1 MIPEKA
7 IKPIISKG
15 GRDYTKTA
23 VEIALAYRIFSFDG
37 KDYNQKYSE
46 AEKIVATRNQWVSPS
61 NLPEYYDGIDSHL
74 NMGKDTEGILAIRR
88 QLKEFYGLSSAGT
101 QDFVDTQVYT
111 PGDKFVDDS
120 KEFVVKIETDLE
132 DALEKTSDEIMDS
145 IDEILRQDQEKF
157 EEFKRKQEEE
167 LKKKIEKLNTP
178 ERVSQELTI
187 KIPPAHY
194 IQGTAGRWQPEFEN
208 DIDHAVYFAGKSPL
222 PKGAKQRE
230 VLDWL
235 KSLGLTF
242 EQIHDHRE
250 KVLDQIRE
258 TISLPGVEEEYPYV
272 YIDAVDQDFVLEDD
286 EEDYEDL
293 EEDFDGL
300 DDLLNEVR
308 NEEQISEKEVADNI
322 EEEIIDAAEDEED
335 PMADA
340 DVDIQA
346 ILDGDEDET
355 KSITEKLTDTIN
367 KPKKESSYASNKKIL
382 DSITVNFGRIQET
395 LNIVNRNLEEQNT
408 LIRANIDTQL
418 AVGDLISNQ
427 TDLLAS
433 KFDLILEHFER
444 QLQQSEELDEAEKRK
459 ANESKLESQRDA
471 AGTSDFQD
479 LTQGG
484 GKSSRQSKIGL
495 YYKRKLLRKLYRK
508 TPKKLRSLRTKARK
522 LQRVPDKLKTSAANR
537 VTQMLPKRAG
547 KAVGNLRSM
556 RSAGRNLPGLRQGLA
571 AWEYSDRKAAGQSD
585 VQAAAG
591 VGAGLAGAAAGGWLG
606 AKTGA
611 AAGAVIGAAFGGVGA
626 APGAL
631 IGGILG
637 GGLGLLGGFLGGNV
651 ASSAADKFTG
661 ADQIDSHYETGG
673 LTKPGTAIL
682 HGTEA
687 IINRDAIDMSPLNT
701 LGGIMIASTTEYINS
716 AGAVAAPI
724 APSLRGVSTQMARQ
738 YDVPATLAQTN
749 VGGTLPKIDNELKK
763 VREKRKE
770 TPEEELESIEKDL
783 LQTQDEK
790 SFVDKL
796 LKIIDPDGKFQ
807 ELLKKINVR
816 KNDTTDF
823 DLELIGDGA
832 FDTGLRTGPSG
843 VIGGSADYHQD
854 LSFGPGVSIEDQRKL
869 ILQLAVAYDKS
880 GRKMELSNEGVG
892 GRVFPI
898 NGTKEEQIKWIEDAR
913 AAHRARNGGTGRDA
927 IDFYTPSKN
936 ENRFGKSVENT
947 AILAPVVEGGQRKY
961 SSGGAGGAGITI
973 TDKEGKEILKI
984 IHGRTDI
991 PLPTGGAMPSVSVAK
1006 PAPTP
1011 VNSLSAA
1018 ATQTTPTQQVSSTP
1032 KVGEQLAAQTNDNMD
1047 GMVAATYGAGV
1058 PKTPRWMQEIER
1070 QYNEVKDKPFSPGT
1084 PKPGRGMGDTWLP
1097 KASLDQGSQIASL
1110 SRYEQESE
1118 SNTVVINNQSSPMPA
1133 MPSSGG
1139 TEIIQMGGVSSSELL
1154 KSLMLQR
1161 LNA

>member
-7 IKPIISKG
+7 IKPIIKN
-15 GRDYTKTA
+15 GRDNT
-23 VEIALAYRIFSFDG
+23 EIAVGTLIAYGVFPHTTEGIE
-37 KDYNQKYSE
+37 KAKKLIAESE
-46 AEKIVATRNQWVSPS
+46 NWLVPS
-61 NLPEYYDGIDSHL
+61 QLPDYYDGIDSDL
-74 NMGKDTEGILAIRR
+74 IVGRETPGILSIRKK
-88 QLKEFYGLSSAGT
+88 LKEFYKISAGT
-101 QDFVDTQVYT
+101 EEFIDTTVYT
-111 PGDKFVDDS
+111 PADKFVDDG
-120 KEFVVKIETDLE
+120 KEFAVKIETDLE
-132 DALEKTSDEIMDS
+132 DALEKTSNEIMDS

-230 VLDWL
+230 VLNWL

-286 EEDYEDL
+286 EEYE
-293 EEDFDGL
+293 ETEDDFEDL
-300 DDLLNEVR
+300 DDLLNDVR
-308 NEEQISEKEVADNI
+308 NDEEISDKKIAENI

-444 QLQQSEELDEAEKRK
+444 QLQHSEELDEVEKRK
-459 ANESKLESQRDA
+459 ANESKLEAQRDA
-471 AGTSDFQD
+471 AGSSDFQD
-479 LTQGG
+479 LTKKPS
-484 GKSSRQSKIGL
+484 GKKRENKIEKYLKG
-495 YYKRKLLRKLYRK
+495 KLTRKLYRK
-508 TPKKLRSLRTKARK
+508 LPKSVRNARQKVRK
-522 LQRVPDKLKTSAANR
+522 LQRVPGKAKAKAVSKMTS
-537 VTQMLPKRAG
+537 MLPTKG
-547 KAVGNLRSM
+547 KQAVGTMSKIRGM
-556 RSAGRNLPGLRQGLA
+556 GRVGRMAGPARYAFAGL
-571 AWEYSDRKAAGQSD
+571 EYGERKAEGQSEL
-585 VQAAAG
+585 QAQAG
-591 VGAGLAGAAAGGWLG
+591 VGSGLAGAGIGAGLVSAGVALLPTAPTGWGAVAAGSLILLG
-606 AKTGA
+606 SILGGA
-611 AAGAVIGAAFGGVGA
+611 AASG
-626 APGAL
+626 
-631 IGGILG
+631 
-637 GGLGLLGGFLGGNV
+637 
-651 ASSAADKFTG
+651 AADKITG
-661 ADQIDSHYETGG
+661 ADKVTGEHETGG

>member
-7 IKPIISKG
+7 IKPIVKN
-15 GRDYTKTA
+15 GRDNT
-23 VEIALAYRIFSFDG
+23 EIAVGTLIAYGVFPQTNEGIQKA
-37 KDYNQKYSE
+37 KDTIAANDNWL
-46 AEKIVATRNQWVSPS
+46 VPS
-61 NLPEYYDGIDSHL
+61 LLPNYYDGIDSDL
-74 NMGKDTEGILAIRR
+74 LVGRETPGIINIRGL
-88 QLKEFYGLSSAGT
+88 LKQFYKISAGT
-101 QDFVDTQVYT
+101 EDFVDTQVYT
-111 PGDKFVDDS
+111 PGDKFVDDG
-120 KEFVVKIETDLE
+120 KEFAVKIETDLE
-132 DALEKTSDEIMDS
+132 DALEKTSDKITDA

-157 EEFKRKQEEE
+157 EEFKRKQAEE
-167 LKKKIEKLNTP
+167 LKKKIEKINTP

-194 IQGTAGRWQPEFEN
+194 IQGQSGRWQPEFEN

-258 TISLPGVEEEYPYV
+258 TISLPGVDEEYPYV

-286 EEDYEDL
+286 EDEYEDIEEDL
-293 EEDFDGL
+293 EGL
-300 DDLLNEVR
+300 DDLLNDVR
-308 NEEQISEKEVADNI
+308 NDEEISDKKISENI
-322 EEEIIDAAEDEED
+322 EEEIVDAAEDDEED

-382 DSITVNFGRIQET
+382 DSIIVNFGRIQST
-395 LNIVNRNLEEQNT
+395 LDVVNKNLEQQNT

-433 KFDLILEHFER
+433 KFDLILGYFEK
-444 QLQQSEELDEAEKRK
+444 QLQHSEDLDELEKRK
-459 ANESKLESQRDA
+459 ASESNLEAQRDA

-522 LQRVPDKLKTSAANR
+522 LQRIPDKLKTSAANR
-537 VTQMLPKRAG
+537 VTKMLPQRAG
-547 KAVGNLRSM
+547 NAVNNLRSAK
-556 RSAGRNLPGLRQGLA
+556 SVGRRLPGVRQAFA

-585 VQAAAG
+585 VQALAG
-591 VGAGLAGAAAGGWLG
+591 VGAGLGGAVAAGAAGSA
-606 AKTGA
+606 TGA
-611 AAGAVIGAAFGGVGA
+611 AIGAALGLPFFGIGA
-626 APGAL
+626 APGAAIGTV

-637 GGLGLLGGFLGGNV
+637 LVGGFFAGNA
-651 ASSAADKFTG
+651 ASDTADKLTG
-661 ADQIDSHYETGG
+661 ADKVTGEHETGG
-673 LTKPGTAIL
+673 LTKPGTALL

-687 IINRDAIDMSPLNT
+687 VINRDAVDMSPLNT

-724 APSLRGVSTQMARQ
+724 APSLRGVSSQMARQ

-749 VGGTLPKIDNELKK
+749 VGGTLPKLDNELRK

-770 TPEEELESIEKDL
+770 TPEEELEGMEKDL

-790 SFVDKL
+790 SFFDKL

-807 ELLKKINVR
+807 ELLKKINSVR
-816 KNDTTDF
+816 GPGAGNEM
-823 DLELIGDGA
+823 DLNLIGDGA
-832 FDTGLRTGPSG
+832 FDTGLKTGPSET
-843 VIGGSADYHQD
+843 IGGSAAYHQD
-854 LSFGPGVSIEDQRKL
+854 LSFGPNVSMEDKRKL
-869 ILQLAVAYDKS
+869 ILQMAVAYDRV
-880 GRKMELSNEGVG
+880 GRKMELSNDGVG
-892 GRVFPI
+892 GRIFPV
-898 NGTKEEQIKWIEDAR
+898 NGTKEEQNKWITDAE
-913 AAHRARNGGTGRDA
+913 AAHRARNGGTGRNA
-927 IDFYTPSKN
+927 IDFYTPVKSGD
-936 ENRFGKSVENT
+936 RFGSSVENT
-947 AILAPVVEGGQRKY
+947 SMLAPVIEGAETRYFSG
-961 SSGGAGGAGITI
+961 GGAGAGMSMVK
-973 TDKEGKEILKI
+973 DGVEILKL

-991 PLPTGGAMPSVSVAK
+991 ALPKGGKIPSVTSSQSEVK
-1006 PAPTP
+1006 PTSSE
-1011 VNSLSAA
+1011 SLK
-1018 ATQTTPTQQVSSTP
+1018 PQQVSLTSNGGTQVASQTD
-1032 KVGEQLAAQTNDNMD
+1032 KSDMSNMIAAE
-1047 GMVAATYGAGV
+1047 YGAGF
-1058 PKTPRWMQEIER
+1058 PKTPTWMKILEQDY
-1070 QYNEVKDKPFSPGT
+1070 QKNKNKPLNPGT
-1084 PKPGRGMGDTWLP
+1084 PKPGRGMGDVWNPL
-1097 KASLDQGSQIASL
+1097 ASADRGSQIASL

-1118 SNTVVINNQSSPMPA
+1118 TNMVLVNNQSPSMPS

-1139 TEIIQMGGVSSSELL
+1139 TEFIQMSGSSSSELL

>member
-7 IKPIISKG
+7 IKKVRNDIHL
-15 GRDYTKTA
+15 
-23 VEIALAYRIFSFDG
+23 EIAAGSLLAYGVFPQTAEGIQRAKETAAS
-37 KDYNQKYSE
+37 KDTWL
-46 AEKIVATRNQWVSPS
+46 APS
-61 NLPEYYDGIDSHL
+61 DLPEYYANIDDDL
-74 NMGKDTEGILAIRR
+74 LKGRENDAIRAIRR
-88 QLKEFYGLSSAGT
+88 TLKEFYGIEKPSSAGT
-101 QDFVDTQVYT
+101 VDFIDTSVVEGETQIYK
-111 PGDKFVDDS
+111 PADKFVDDG
-120 KEFVVKIETDLE
+120 KEFADKIVTDLDE
-132 DALEKTSDEIMDS
+132 ALEETSNQIMDN
-145 IDEILRQDQEKF
+145 IDDFIESSNKEYEDFKKQLNRKVDHPELYPELQHIQPRYMWGQHGLYDL
-157 EEFKRKQEEE
+157 EFK
-167 LKKKIEKLNTP
+167 
-178 ERVSQELTI
+178 S
-187 KIPPAHY
+187 
-194 IQGTAGRWQPEFEN
+194 
-208 DIDHAVYFAGKSPL
+208 DIDRAIYFAGKLGKTDTPDKIAVRAWL
-222 PKGAKQRE
+222 ME
-230 VLDWL
+230 VTGLDVR
-235 KSLGLTF
+235 G
-242 EQIHDHRE
+242 DYE
-250 KVLDQIRE
+250 KVKDYRTRILKLILQLIKLHPNERDVIVPPVYDGYYQD
-258 TISLPGVEEEYPYV
+258 PDDEEDE
-272 YIDAVDQDFVLEDD
+272 ED

-444 QLQQSEELDEAEKRK
+444 QLQHSEELDEVEKRK
-459 ANESKLESQRDA
+459 ANESKLEAQRDA
-471 AGTSDFQD
+471 AGSSDFQD
-479 LTQGG
+479 LTKKPS
-484 GKSSRQSKIGL
+484 GKKRENKIEKYLKG
-495 YYKRKLLRKLYRK
+495 KLTRKLYRK
-508 TPKKLRSLRTKARK
+508 LPKSVRNARQKVRK
-522 LQRVPDKLKTSAANR
+522 LQRVPGKAKAKAVSKMTS
-537 VTQMLPKRAG
+537 MLPTKG
-547 KAVGNLRSM
+547 KQAVGTMSKIRGM
-556 RSAGRNLPGLRQGLA
+556 GRVGRMAGPARYAFAGL
-571 AWEYSDRKAAGQSD
+571 EYGERKAEGQSEL
-585 VQAAAG
+585 QAQAG
-591 VGAGLAGAAAGGWLG
+591 VGSGLAGAGIGAGLVSAGVALLPTAPTGWGAVAAGSLILLG
-606 AKTGA
+606 SILGGA
-611 AAGAVIGAAFGGVGA
+611 AASG
-626 APGAL
+626 
-631 IGGILG
+631 
-637 GGLGLLGGFLGGNV
+637 
-651 ASSAADKFTG
+651 AADKITG
-661 ADQIDSHYETGG
+661 ADKVIGEHETGG
-673 LTKPGTAIL
+673 LTKPGTALL

-749 VGGTLPKIDNELKK
+749 VGGTLPKLDNELRK

-770 TPEEELESIEKDL
+770 TPEEELEGMEKDL

-790 SFVDKL
+790 SFFDKL

-892 GRVFPI
+892 GRVFPV

-927 IDFYTPSKN
+927 IDFYTPLKN
-936 ENRFGKSVENT
+936 EDRFGKSVENT

-1006 PAPTP
+1006 PAPAP
-1011 VNSLSAA
+1011 ANNLPAA

-1084 PKPGRGMGDTWLP
+1084 PKPGRGMGDTWMP
-1097 KASLDQGSQIASL
+1097 QASIDRGNQIASL

-1118 SNTVVINNQSSPMPA
+1118 SNTVLINNQSPSMPA

-1139 TEIIQMGGVSSSELL
+1139 TEIIQMGGASSSELL

>member
-7 IKPIISKG
+7 IKPIIKN
-15 GRDYTKTA
+15 GRDNT
-23 VEIALAYRIFSFDG
+23 EIAVGTLIAYGVFPHTTEGIE
-37 KDYNQKYSE
+37 KAKKLIEESE
-46 AEKIVATRNQWVSPS
+46 NWLVPS
-61 NLPEYYDGIDSHL
+61 QLPDYYDGIDSDL
-74 NMGKDTEGILAIRR
+74 IVGRETPGILSIRR
-88 QLKEFYGLSSAGT
+88 KLKEFYKISAGT
-101 QDFVDTQVYT
+101 EEFIDTTVYT
-111 PGDKFVDDS
+111 PADKFVDDG
-120 KEFVVKIETDLE
+120 KEFAVKIETDLE

-208 DIDHAVYFAGKSPL
+208 DIDHAVYFAGKSSL

-242 EQIHDHRE
+242 EQIHNHRE

-346 ILDGDEDET
+346 ILDGDENET

-444 QLQQSEELDEAEKRK
+444 QLQHSEELDEAEKRK
-459 ANESKLESQRDA
+459 ANESKLEAQRDA
-471 AGTSDFQD
+471 AGSSDFRD

-484 GKSSRQSKIGL
+484 GKSKRQSKIGL
-495 YYKRKLLRKLYRK
+495 YYRRKLLRKLYRK

-547 KAVGNLRSM
+547 KAVGNLRSVKSVGT
-556 RSAGRNLPGLRQGLA
+556 RLPGVRQAFA

-585 VQAAAG
+585 VQALAG
-591 VGAGLAGAAAGGWLG
+591 VGAGLGGAAAGGAAG
-606 AKTGA
+606 AATGA
-611 AAGAVIGAAFGGVGA
+611 AIGAALGLPFFGIGA
-626 APGAL
+626 APGAAIGSA

-637 GGLGLLGGFLGGNV
+637 LVGGFFAGNA
-651 ASSAADKFTG
+651 ASDAADKLTG
-661 ADQIDSHYETGG
+661 ADQIDNQYETGG

-763 VREKRKE
+763 VREKRTGGDQEEFSGQEKQLLE
-770 TPEEELESIEKDL
+770 T
-783 LQTQDEK
+783 TDEDN
-790 SFVDKL
+790 FAEKL
-796 LKIIDPDGKFQ
+796 LKMIDPDEKFLSILKNINNRNP
-807 ELLKKINVR
+807 LLPPEDYDGTGI
-816 KNDTTDF
+816 DG
-823 DLELIGDGA
+823 DLEGNIVNPMEGGVMEDYPGAKFGASRDG
-832 FDTGLRTGPSG
+832 GK
-843 VIGGSADYHQD
+843 
-854 LSFGPGVSIEDQRKL
+854 RKH
-869 ILQLAVAYDKS
+869 K
-880 GRKMELSNEGVG
+880 
-892 GRVFPI
+892 
-898 NGTKEEQIKWIEDAR
+898 
-913 AAHRARNGGTGRDA
+913 GRDLVGPPGMKVVSA
-927 IDFYTPSKN
+927 LPGTVTGIIDVGKLPGGGWSK
-936 ENRFGKSVENT
+936 
-947 AILAPVVEGGQRKY
+947 
-961 SSGGAGGAGITI
+961 GIYVKHSNGMETRY
-973 TDKEGKEILKI
+973 L
-984 IHGRTDI
+984 HVH
-991 PLPTGGAMPSVSVAK
+991 PSVKVGDQVKAGQQIAKITAMDDISSVPHLHFEVIVNGRHVDPEPIVRGSLKMSDIAAGK
-1006 PAPTP
+1006 VPGLSVKAPKNPAEIENHSGTEVSDKTP
-1011 VNSLSAA
+1011 PSSPPSSM
-1018 ATQTTPTQQVSSTP
+1018 ATPQQVSSTSTIAE
-1032 KVGEQLAAQTNDNMD
+1032 KLVAQTLESDGSMD

-1118 SNTVVINNQSSPMPA
+1118 SNTVLINNQSSPMPA